1 MVIIL
6 IIVVLLALLYFF
18 ILLVRG
24 GIGHLDHYEMLSI
37 AVDDYLKDP
46 DNFDISHYPD
56 VTWDE
61 IQRELKRQSEAK
73 KRGLQ
78 GKCNDN
84 PDFIFDE

>member
-1 MVIIL
+1 MIVCSL
-6 IIVVLLALLYFF
+6 I
-18 ILLVRG
+18 VRG
-24 GIGHLDHYEMLSI
+24 GIGKVDHNEMLCI
-37 AVDDYLKDP
+37 AVSDFINDAE
-46 DNFDISHYPD
+46 NFDISHYPD

-73 KRGLQ
+73 KCGLQ

>member
-6 IIVVLLALLYFF
+6 IIVVLLVLLYFF

-46 DNFDISHYPD
+46 DNFDISLYQN
-56 VTWDE
+56 VTEEE
-61 IQRELKRQSEAK
+61 IQREVKRLSEARK
-73 KRGLQ
+73 SSLQ
-78 GKCNDN
+78 RKCNNN